1 MIRILNLIQQNQQR
15 KWYIMNRI
23 VLTFKDST
31 QIEAPIQEDFQIET
45 STEFTSFSDL
55 CGTISNLVDLANTV
69 STTSGA
75 VSQSGLMLR
84 SIIDAQRWSKTNP
97 IKINLDMFF
106 YTKDNARENVVEKV
120 NILLGLHL
128 LRHDPK
134 NNNRILVP
142 GINAGMIASIE
153 KEIKAIEAETNIVKK
168 EQLANK
174 TYEQVK
180 NLPSTFFA
188 VTIPGVVHI
197 NNAFMFAV
205 KPTYSKQVTKE
216 GFPLW
221 ASVNV
226 DICGI
231 APAFVEDFEAGSRF
245 YYSRLAETVV
255 DTNEGYIKGI

>member
-1 MIRILNLIQQNQQR
+1 
-15 KWYIMNRI
+15 MNRI
-23 VLTFKDST
+23 ILTLNNQELT
-31 QIEAPIQEDFQIET
+31 QIEAPIQEDFQIDT

-69 STTSGA
+69 STTGGT

-84 SIIDAQRWSKTNP
+84 SIIDSYRWSKTNP

-106 YTKDNARENVVEKV
+106 YTKTTSQNDVVNKV

-153 KEIKAIEAETNIVKK
+153 KEIKAVEAEKDQAKK
-168 EQLANK
+168 EQLASN
-174 TYEQVK
+174 TYEKVK

-205 KPTYSKQVTKE
+205 KPTYSKQVTAK
-216 GFPLW
+216 GYPLW

-226 DICGI
+226 DICGL
-231 APAFVEDFEAGSRF
+231 APAFVEDFKRGADF
-245 YYSRLAETVV
+245 FYSRRDSQILDETKTESAVR
-255 DTNEGYIKGI
+255 GL

>member
-1 MIRILNLIQQNQQR
+1 
-15 KWYIMNRI
+15 MNRI
-23 VLTFKDST
+23 ILTLNNQELT

-106 YTKDNARENVVEKV
+106 YTKTNPENDVVLKV
-120 NILLGLHL
+120 NTLLGLHL

-134 NNNRILVP
+134 NNNKILVP
-142 GINAGMIASIE
+142 GINAGRIASIE

-168 EQLANK
+168 EQLASN
-174 TYEQVK
+174 TYEKVK

-205 KPTYSKQVTKE
+205 KPTYSKHITAD
-216 GFPLW
+216 GYPLW

-231 APAFVEDFEAGSRF
+231 APAFIDDFKKGTELRYNGLNQIRGREVEKIAGV
-245 YYSRLAETVV
+245 LPV
-255 DTNEGYIKGI
+255 